1 MNMFIR
7 KTLSCLTQAALTYFV
22 IAPPCIVLAQGYPSR
37 TVRIIVPVPP
47 GGANDTLTRAIVPP
61 LAAALGRALVIDNRP
76 GGNTTLG
83 TDVLAKSPPDGHT
96 LMMAPSAHTVNAS
109 LYRTLPYDP
118 IKDFEAVSLVAQ
130 TPLLLT
136 VHPSLP
142 VKNVKELAA
151 LARARPGQLN
161 YASAGN
167 GTSGHLAGEL
177 FATVLKARLTHIPY
191 KGGAPA
197 MVDLIGG
204 HVQLLFGTLQL
215 GIAHTATGKVRG
227 LATTGAKRSAQ
238 APHLPTMAEQGL
250 PEVEIVSWFGML
262 APMGTPKDIITR
274 LHQELRKVM
283 NSREVSD
290 RLSALGYESHNS
302 TPEEFAAF
310 LKTDLARWA
319 KVVRTANIRVEQ

>member
-47 GGANDTLTRAIVPP
+47 GGANDTLTRAIAPL
-61 LAAALGRALVIDNRP
+61 LAAALGRAVVIDNRP

-96 LMMAPSAHTVNAS
+96 LIMAPSAHTVNAS

-151 LARARPGQLN
+151 LARSRPGQLN

-177 FATVLKARLTHIPY
+177 FAVVVQTRLTHIPY

-262 APMGTPKDIITR
+262 APTGTPKDIITR